1 MSLSTITPIKR
12 GEEYLQRI
20 ADAIESSASEL
31 PTYGSGDAGKVL
43 TVASGG
49 SSVEWDEVEALPSYA
64 AGDSGKVLGLTG
76 SPLAPAWVQ
85 GGGGGISLYRLL
97 AENDEPALPAG
108 GQKASDYYDGTV
120 WISYTDFNQVVHETD
135 IDGIVLTAGS
145 GGISPSFSVS
155 DSACASIGVYNPNLL
170 SVSPYNPV
178 DPSQTD
184 FVLTIKSSAVLTVV
198 VLNPAGTDVA
208 MIAVAPSDLEWV
220 GIDTTS

>member
-31 PTYGSGDAGKVL
+31 PAYGSGDAGKVL

-85 GGGGGISLYRLL
+85 PEGGDVVVFKAEIGNSVGTNVFELASAPTPAQVAAAINAGKTAIIVFGYVYEDTWYPSGSAPHLFFEDADFQETISESTIKFSRVAPEGGF
-97 AENDEPALPAG
+97 A
-108 GQKASDYYDGTV
+108 
-120 WISYTDFNQVVHETD
+120 
-135 IDGIVLTAGS
+135 GIVLHKMVYDFDGESEYKWLYAYES
-145 GGISPSFSVS
+145 YSF
-155 DSACASIGVYNPNLL
+155 
-170 SVSPYNPV
+170 
-178 DPSQTD
+178 
-184 FVLTIKSSAVLTVV
+184 
-198 VLNPAGTDVA
+198 PANT
-208 MIAVAPSDLEWV
+208 
-220 GIDTTS
+220 